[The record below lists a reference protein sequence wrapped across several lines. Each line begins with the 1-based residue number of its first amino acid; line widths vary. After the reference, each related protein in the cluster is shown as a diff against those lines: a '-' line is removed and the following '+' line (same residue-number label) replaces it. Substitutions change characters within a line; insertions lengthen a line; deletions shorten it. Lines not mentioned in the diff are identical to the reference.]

1 MRLARKMPRS
11 YILEGRG
18 QYLNINGE
26 SFSGSADLQGV
37 KPALKLEK
45 TSLYNGRAHAEYG
58 LVYFW
63 GEGEGGFYATGD
75 FAKGLTHRAQLNA
88 NFQVGENIHLIFDY
102 IIRLEPEGNRLVQ
115 KMTAEARAVF

>member
-1 MRLARKMPRS
+1 MRLSRKMPRS
-11 YILEGRG
+11 YILGGRS

-26 SFSGSADLQGV
+26 AFSGSADREGV
-37 KPALKLEK
+37 KPARKLEK
-45 TSLYNGRAHAEYG
+45 TCRYNGGAYAEYG

-75 FAKGLTHRAQLNA
+75 FAKGLTHRAQFNA
-88 NFQVGENIHLIFDY
+88 NFQVGENIHLNFDY